1 METLLKARE
10 LWGPIGDSEVK
21 PQGDAIALLAYTK
34 RENKALTMEILL
46 HSFQPCLFLLMMM
59 HGASTLEH
67 QCTFHTN
74 GNGNGSRILKK
85 SHL

>member
-1 METLLKARE
+1 VAKIGGKTSATIIKNIVIGQEIARM
-10 LWGPIGDSEVK
+10 GKTSK
-21 PQGDAIALLAYTK
+21 K
-34 RENKALTMEILL
+34 RKKKGTMLTMEILL

-59 HGASTLEH
+59 HGALTLEH

-74 GNGNGSRILKK
+74 GSGSRILRK